1 MKGKISSQGCW
12 GVLKGF
18 FLVFV
23 FFKENDTGG
32 VRLKWTK
39 TGGKEVILR
48 AMIITNLVRN
58 NENNKIEN

>member
-1 MKGKISSQGCW
+1 MG
-12 GVLKGF
+12 
-18 FLVFV
+18 FV

-32 VRLKWTK
+32 VKLKWTK

>member
-1 MKGKISSQGCW
+1 MKGKISSKVCW
-12 GVLKGF
+12 GGF
-18 FLVFV
+18 EGLFLFFV

-48 AMIITNLVRN
+48 ATIITNLVRN
-58 NENNKIEN
+58 NENDKI